1 MYESRQK
8 RMKLMFFFWLLWSPI
23 LPFCVEAQSN
33 RAETIDGEQQKGEMA
48 KLMPLLG
55 MEAYKEVIESGN
67 YLVGGGDE
75 FLIFSPGME
84 YPVMNVVSAEGG
96 LFIPKV
102 GNVAVAGLSLSKARK
117 MVQARFAEVVRVGE
131 LNIELNRPRSFPVTV
146 IGMVQTPGIYT
157 ANGVER
163 VSQVIDRAG
172 GLLPEASR
180 REIQLV
186 KISALKPT
194 QRERLARFM
203 TLGMI
208 SDGVSTQ
215 QMRRVDFD
223 MYEVA
228 GQSRFNPFLEDGDVV
243 IVKSP
248 SGRVGSFGALKRT
261 GFYDH
266 VPGDKLSDLLHLSM
280 GVSIDIDSSNVRLF
294 RFERDNK
301 TRVSLPVDMKAL
313 LAGDPAADWVLRP
326 NDWLNVGA
334 LPEFH
339 PRSEVSI
346 RGEVVFPGYYV
357 IGPEGM
363 NLRDLVDLAGGFTER
378 SSLSEARI
386 VRGSSED
393 NSGQRINAVDPEY
406 ERIRSV
412 PVADRTEDENQY
424 FIMKSRE
431 RVGHMS
437 VDWNLLFGLND
448 ERHNIPL
455 IPGDAVY
462 IPRLSEAII
471 ISGAVGQPG
480 AVIFDST
487 FTAQD
492 YIDRAGGLGWR
503 ASNDVRLIKGLSG
516 EVKRV
521 KDGVMIQPGDRI
533 WVKERPDRDYWMI
546 FTQAIEIVGQVSTMV
561 LLYASLTGN

>member
-8 RMKLMFFFWLLWSPI
+8 RMKLMFLFWLLGSSI
-23 LPFCVEAQSN
+23 LPFRVDAQSD
-33 RAETIDGEQQKGEMA
+33 RAEKTGEEQQDDEMVSA
-48 KLMPLLG
+48 MPLLG
-55 MEAYKEVIESGN
+55 MEAYREVIESGN
-67 YLVGGGDE
+67 YVVGGGDE
-75 FLIFSPGME
+75 FLIFTPGID
-84 YPVMNVVSAEGG
+84 YPIMNSVSAEGG

-102 GNVAVAGLSLSKARK
+102 GNVAVAGLSLSEARK
-117 MVQARFAEVVRVGE
+117 TVQARFAEVVRVGE
-131 LNIELNRPRSFPVTV
+131 LTIELNRPRSFPVTV

-163 VSQVIDRAG
+163 VSQVIARAG
-172 GLLPEASR
+172 GLLQEASR

-186 KISALKPT
+186 KMSSLKPA

-208 SDGVSTQ
+208 PDDVSTQ
-215 QMRRVDFD
+215 EMKRVDFD

-243 IVKSP
+243 IAKAP

-261 GFYDH
+261 GFYDY

-294 RFERDNK
+294 RFEKDNK
-301 TRVSLPVDMKAL
+301 TRVSLSVDMKAL
-313 LAGDPAADWVLRP
+313 LAGDRAADWVLRP
-326 NDWLNVGA
+326 NDWLNVGS

-346 RGEVVFPGYYV
+346 RGEVKFPGYYV

-363 NLRDLVDLAGGFTER
+363 KLRDLVDLAGGFNER
-378 SSLSEARI
+378 SSLAEARI
-386 VRGSSED
+386 VRSSSD
-393 NSGQRINAVDPEY
+393 GNSGQLQMRINSVDPEY
-406 ERIRSV
+406 ERIRTV

-437 VDWNLLFGLND
+437 VDWNRLFVLGD

-455 IPGDAVY
+455 LPGDAF
-462 IPRLSEAII
+462 
-471 ISGAVGQPG
+471 AVWC
-480 AVIFDST
+480 F
-487 FTAQD
+487 
-492 YIDRAGGLGWR
+492 
-503 ASNDVRLIKGLSG
+503 
-516 EVKRV
+516 
-521 KDGVMIQPGDRI
+521 
-533 WVKERPDRDYWMI
+533 
-546 FTQAIEIVGQVSTMV
+546 
-561 LLYASLTGN
+561 

>member
-1 MYESRQK
+1 M
-8 RMKLMFFFWLLWSPI
+8 
-23 LPFCVEAQSN
+23 
-33 RAETIDGEQQKGEMA
+33 DGKQQKGEVA
-48 KLMPLLG
+48 TLMPLLG
-55 MEAYKEVIESGN
+55 MEAYREVIESGN
-67 YLVGGGDE
+67 YVVGGGDE

-117 MVQARFAEVVRVGE
+117 TVQARFAEVVRVGE

-172 GLLPEASR
+172 GLLQEASR

-208 SDGVSTQ
+208 PDGVSIQ

-243 IVKSP
+243 IVKAP

-261 GFYDH
+261 GFYDY

-386 VRGSSED
+386 VRSSSED
-393 NSGQRINAVDPEY
+393 NSGQLQMRINAVDPEY

-437 VDWNLLFGLND
+437 VDWNRLFGLND

-455 IPGDAVY
+455 MPGDAVY

>member
-1 MYESRQK
+1 
-8 RMKLMFFFWLLWSPI
+8 
-23 LPFCVEAQSN
+23 V
-33 RAETIDGEQQKGEMA
+33 T
-48 KLMPLLG
+48 
-55 MEAYKEVIESGN
+55 
-67 YLVGGGDE
+67 
-75 FLIFSPGME
+75 
-84 YPVMNVVSAEGG
+84 
-96 LFIPKV
+96 
-102 GNVAVAGLSLSKARK
+102 VAGLSLSKARK
-117 MVQARFAEVVRVGE
+117 AIQARFAEVVRVGE
-131 LNIELNRPRSFPVTV
+131 LTIELNRPRPFPVTV
-146 IGMVQTPGIYT
+146 IGLVRTPGIYT
-157 ANGVER
+157 ANGVDR
-163 VSQVIDRAG
+163 VSQVIARAG
-172 GLLPEASR
+172 GLLPVASR

-186 KISALKPT
+186 KMSSLKPT
-194 QRERLARFM
+194 ERERLARFM
-203 TLGMI
+203 TLGMK
-208 SDGVSTQ
+208 SDGISIQ
-215 QMRRVDFD
+215 EMKRVDLD

-243 IVKSP
+243 IVKAP
-248 SGRVGSFGALKRT
+248 SGRIGSFGALKRT
-261 GFYDH
+261 GFYDY

-280 GVSIDIDSSNVRLF
+280 GASIDIDSTNVRLF
-294 RFERDNK
+294 RFEKDNK
-301 TRVSLPVDMKAL
+301 TRISLTVDIKAL
-313 LAGDPAADWVLRP
+313 LAGDTAADFVLRP
-326 NDWLNVGA
+326 NDWLNVGS

-339 PRSEVSI
+339 PSSEVSI

-363 NLRDLVDLAGGFTER
+363 SLRRLVDMAGGFTER

-386 VRGSSED
+386 VRSSD
-393 NSGQRINAVDPEY
+393 NSGELQMRINAVDPEY
-406 ERIRSV
+406 ERIRTV
-412 PVADRTEDENQY
+412 PVVDRTEDENQY

-437 VDWNLLFGLND
+437 VDWNRLFGLDD

-455 IPGDAVY
+455 MPGDAVY

-471 ISGAVGQPG
+471 ISGAVGRPG

-492 YIDRAGGLGWR
+492 YIERAGGLGWR

-533 WVKERPDRDYWMI
+533 WVKERPERDYWMI
-546 FTQAIEIVGQVSTMV
+546 FTQAIEIIGQVSTMV